1 MAFLIRFVL
10 IPLIAILLIR
20 YILRSLGSAGRSGR
34 IMSDETGF
42 ACTLFAALGHIA
54 EGRSVTPRER
64 LVRRI
69 LGIIAAAESAG
80 GSDRTERISAL
91 RSMEDAGALCRA
103 LMALYE
109 EGSSEKRGFS
119 LDTGSLRG
127 SRRPVFLHALASVLL
142 GEVRGGGWQRRFAD
156 VAGALGISAR
166 EAALGSG
173 IPEFVS
179 LFDEA
184 HGNPAEES
192 HDEGFSDGDGGTDEF
207 WRRFRSPLAY
217 DEAFLI
223 LGVTPDADLKTARRS
238 YLRLAHRYHPDAL
251 RSRGLSP
258 ERMRISAERFRLVA
272 EAWEIVRKYL
282 Q

>member
-91 RSMEDAGALCRA
+91 RSMEDDGALCRA

-127 SRRPVFLHALASVLL
+127 SRRSQQPH
-142 GEVRGGGWQRRFAD
+142 RRH
-156 VAGALGISAR
+156 LPLR
-166 EAALGSG
+166 PL
-173 IPEFVS
+173 
-179 LFDEA
+179 
-184 HGNPAEES
+184 
-192 HDEGFSDGDGGTDEF
+192 
-207 WRRFRSPLAY
+207 RSPC
-217 DEAFLI
+217 
-223 LGVTPDADLKTARRS
+223 P
-238 YLRLAHRYHPDAL
+238 
-251 RSRGLSP
+251 
-258 ERMRISAERFRLVA
+258 
-272 EAWEIVRKYL
+272 
-282 Q
+282 